1 MGTMEMKQEI
11 HKWIEDQTDPDII
24 KRIYEDMIASA
35 LRDQLERENAI
46 REDMIASA
54 LRAEE
59 DIKAGRVYTSEEFWA
74 HIKDYVKKR

>member
-1 MGTMEMKQEI
+1 MGTMEMKREI
-11 HKWIEDQTDPDII
+11 HKWIEDQNDPDLI
-24 KRIYEDMIASA
+24 KKIY
-35 LRDQLERENAI
+35 DQLGREDAI

>member
-1 MGTMEMKQEI
+1 MEMKREI
-11 HKWIEDQTDPDII
+11 HKWIEDQNDPDLI
-24 KRIYEDMIASA
+24 KKIY
-35 LRDQLERENAI
+35 DQLGREDAI

-59 DIKAGRVYTSEEFWA
+59 DIKAGRVYSSEEFWA

>member
-1 MGTMEMKQEI
+1 MEMKREI
-11 HKWIEDQTDPDII
+11 HKWIEDQNDPDLI
-24 KRIYEDMIASA
+24 KKIY
-35 LRDQLERENAI
+35 DQLGREDAI